1 MEKTGEEPAEL
12 EGFPSISV
20 DADEP
25 CNLADLKKLDSIS
38 YYYENIFT
46 LEDMQLYKGVFL
58 FYAGRYQEAIK
69 DFQSALLTLKGLH
82 GSMLKTN

>member
-1 MEKTGEEPAEL
+1 MEL

-20 DADEP
+20 DADEY
-25 CNLADLKKLDSIS
+25 CNLADLKKMDKIS

-58 FYAGRYQEAIK
+58 FYASRY
-69 DFQSALLTLKGLH
+69 
-82 GSMLKTN
+82 